1 MNRFI
6 YAKTFLPLGI
16 AIVAGLQLKSYLD
29 EVYYRK

>member
-6 YAKTFLPLGI
+6 YAKTLLPLGI
-16 AIVAGLQLKSYLD
+16 AVVAGLQLKSYLD